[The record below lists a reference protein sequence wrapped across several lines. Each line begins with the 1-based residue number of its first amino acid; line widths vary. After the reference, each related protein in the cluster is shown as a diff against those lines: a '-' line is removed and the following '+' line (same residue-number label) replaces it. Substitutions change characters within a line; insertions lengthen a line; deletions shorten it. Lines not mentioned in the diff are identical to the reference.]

1 MLVRSFTAL
10 LSARAGAALPGDASA
25 PSSVHPRGGARSGQ
39 SVRTGGSQT
48 IRIDGRYQVWLKKVG
63 SGAMP
68 MLVLHGGPGMNH
80 FYFECFEDFLPAAGL
95 SFWYYDQLGC
105 GFSDIP
111 KDNSLWTV
119 ERYIEEVEQVR
130 RGLGEARIFLYGHS
144 WGSML
149 AMEYTARYPER
160 VSALVLSNM
169 TASIASLTEYSEQL
183 IKKLLSPSELD
194 TITRT
199 RAKGDFEDAAYQKV
213 VAKVYSHTL
222 CRLDPWP
229 EPILR
234 SERLMNN
241 EIYTTMCGP
250 DDLNVVG
257 NLKNWDFWDRL
268 HQISA
273 PTLLLGGQYDEM
285 APEQLKRMSTM
296 IPHSKLVICPDAGHF
311 SMYDNQ
317 PAYFDALISFMRTRT
332 AVG

>member
-1 MLVRSFTAL
+1 
-10 LSARAGAALPGDASA
+10 
-25 PSSVHPRGGARSGQ
+25 
-39 SVRTGGSQT
+39 
-48 IRIDGRYQVWLKKVG
+48 
-63 SGAMP
+63 

-95 SFWYYDQLGC
+95 SFCYYDQLGC

-119 ERYIEEVEQVR
+119 ERYVEEVEQVR
-130 RGLGEARIFLYGHS
+130 RGLGEPRIFLYGHS

-149 AMEYTARYPER
+149 AMEYTARYPEH

-169 TASIASLTEYSEQL
+169 TASIPSLEEYSEKL
-183 IKKLLSPSELD
+183 MKKLLSPAELD
-194 TITRT
+194 TIAKT
-199 RAKGDFEDAAYQKV
+199 RANGNFEEPAYQKIV
-213 VAKVYSHTL
+213 TKVYDNTL

-234 SERLMNN
+234 SERLMNKA
-241 EIYTTMCGP
+241 IYVTMCGP

-268 HQISA
+268 HRIAA

-285 APEQLKRMSTM
+285 APEQLKRMSTL
-296 IPHSKLVICPDAGHF
+296 IPNSKLVICPDAGHY

-317 PAYFDALISFMRTRT
+317 AAYFAALIPFMR
-332 AVG
+332 AHGGVG